1 MTFSTHDKH
10 SVFLVSGSS
19 AVPMVVVTNSGK
31 TFVHGLKVICN
42 EGNSRKNLTTTFGYL
57 GITYKYAFELAE

>member
-31 TFVHGLKVICN
+31 TFVHGLKVI
-42 EGNSRKNLTTTFGYL
+42 EGNSWKNLTTTFGYL